1 MSVILGKGSVV
12 ESRGRR
18 ERAAADTSSGTSG
31 TGTPGGS
38 PRIFAGEHAGSVAR
52 GRTGERETRG
62 LFLSLS
68 LGQSPLCHREN
79 SYGRPFIR
87 PARTRSRLR
96 RFRPPFNPG
105 RTAAVIAPPPP
116 DPRSRRHD
124 GIETTDIPRARIS
137 LAGLADPRVLARSR
151 RQSFPRRGD
160 AFRSPECRGRRR
172 I

>member
-116 DPRSRRHD
+116 RSSKSSTRRYRDDRHSARANLPRGSRR
-124 GIETTDIPRARIS
+124 S
-137 LAGLADPRVLARSR
+137 AGTREIAAAEL
-151 RQSFPRRGD
+151 
-160 AFRSPECRGRRR
+160 SPTRRR
-172 I
+172 IPIS